1 MKLFVALCMVVALI
15 ACASAPP
22 GPDPKAKQAAAFA
35 AADPAPADYEIRIIS
50 WLRMNTDEPDRLR
63 VLSIAAPQLKI
74 LETAVPDKGLDKGE
88 PIWESV
94 ALTQGFKGDPP
105 QPVQHRFY
113 LKEGVIRAVDIK

>member
-1 MKLFVALCMVVALI
+1 MKIIVALCMVVALI

-22 GPDPKAKQAAAFA
+22 VPDPQAKQAAEFA
-35 AADPAPADYEIRIIS
+35 DADPAPADYETRIIS

-63 VLSIAAPQLKI
+63 VLSIEAPQLKI
-74 LETAVPDKGLDKGE
+74 LETAVPDKGLEKGE
-88 PIWESV
+88 PVWESV